1 MALRH
6 TLARVLAVAL
16 GVTGCYA
23 NHGLTGEDDP
33 ADRDAG
39 GGARD
44 AGVGPSDAGVRPRDA
59 SPRVDSSA
67 PDAGAFDAAVC
78 EPSRTAIGIELVPAS
93 AEWLCAYGHHEAAA
107 ITSVESEPAENGIRL
122 HADFCPTADHGFCP
136 CDIVIANTGP
146 IDLARLPFP
155 RSNLTIDIDRQYVV
169 VQKTPTC
176 RCDGC
181 GCDFFLAFVA
191 AHEDPDTA
199 RDLPPEIAFTRGSV
213 ACPTTS
219 VCDRTDSYRLRLSA
233 WDDGAEID
241 EGTERTFGAIVVRNV
256 QNAVGLD
263 VCAAC
268 ADCGAVRGSFMA
280 WVDADRAG
288 P

>member
-1 MALRH
+1 MTLRH
-6 TLARVLAVAL
+6 TLARGLTIAL
-16 GVTGCYA
+16 GVTGCYTS
-23 NHGLTGEDDP
+23 HGGAGEDDP
-33 ADRDAG
+33 SARDGGGWDAG
-39 GGARD
+39 I
-44 AGVGPSDAGVRPRDA
+44 GPSDAGIRPLDA
-59 SPRVDSSA
+59 SIRI
-67 PDAGAFDAAVC
+67 DAGASDGARFDAGTC
-78 EPSRTAIGIELVPAS
+78 EPSRTAIAIELVPAS
-93 AEWLCAYGHHEAAA
+93 TEYLCAYGHHEGAE
-107 ITSVESEPAENGIRL
+107 ILSVELEPASNGIRL
-122 HADFCPTADHGFCP
+122 RADFCATADHGYCP

-146 IDLARLPFP
+146 VDLARLPFP
-155 RSNLTIDIDRQYVV
+155 RAGLTIDIDHQHVV

-199 RDLPPEIAFTRGSV
+199 RDLPPEIAFERGSV
-213 ACPTTS
+213 ACPTADF
-219 VCDRTDSYRLRLSA
+219 CDRTDSYRLRLRA
-233 WDDGAEID
+233 WDDGAEVD